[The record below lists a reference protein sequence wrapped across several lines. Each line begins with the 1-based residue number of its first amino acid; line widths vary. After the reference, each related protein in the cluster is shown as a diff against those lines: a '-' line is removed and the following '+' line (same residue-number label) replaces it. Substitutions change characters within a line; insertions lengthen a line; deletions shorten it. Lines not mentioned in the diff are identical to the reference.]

1 VISAA
6 SSTPVGPPPTMNIE
20 SAFFIFSF
28 SATTRMMQK
37 LVEHHN
43 ILTSNIIT
51 STSQHSRQDN

>member
-43 ILTSNIIT
+43 IVGK
-51 STSQHSRQDN
+51 